1 MNINDIMM
9 RDIMESEKR
18 TRAERERQEAARA
31 YDREVSRRLWKR
43 RLRACGEI
51 VGAVAL
57 LALFALLFWL
67 FLIATPDQMSAECD
81 WARQEMEAAETEVR

>member
-9 RDIMESEKR
+9 RDIAESMAKQ
-18 TRAERERQEAARA
+18 RAERERQEAARA
-31 YDREVSRRLWKR
+31 YDREISRRLWKR

-51 VGAVAL
+51 VGAVAT

-81 WARQEMEAAETEVR
+81 ALRAEMQERGMID